1 MCMAIPSRVLSVD
14 GLLAVVDS
22 AGQQRQVNLLLLD
35 EEVTVGDYLLI
46 QHGVYAY
53 ERLDAGAAQES
64 LDLIAEVV
72 AASGHS
78 DLRAW

>member
-35 EEVTVGDYLLI
+35 ETVAVGDYLLI
-46 QHGVYAY
+46 QNGAYAY
-53 ERLDAGAAQES
+53 ERLEASAAQES

>member
-35 EEVTVGDYLLI
+35 EPVAVGDYLLI
-46 QHGVYAY
+46 QNGAYAY
-53 ERLDAGAAQES
+53 ERLDAGAAQDS

-72 AASGHS
+72 ALGGDS

>member
-35 EEVTVGDYLLI
+35 EPVAVGDYLLI
-46 QHGVYAY
+46 QNGAYAY
-53 ERLDAGAAQES
+53 ERIDAAAAQES
-64 LDLIAEVV
+64 LTLIAEVV
-72 AASGHS
+72 ALGGDS